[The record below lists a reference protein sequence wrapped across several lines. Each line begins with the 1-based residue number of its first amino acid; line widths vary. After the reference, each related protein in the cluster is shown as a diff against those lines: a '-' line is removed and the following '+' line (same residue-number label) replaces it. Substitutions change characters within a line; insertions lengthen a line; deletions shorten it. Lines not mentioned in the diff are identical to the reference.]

1 MKLMMRLSTALPWW
15 SQGLMGM
22 KSCMHTIA
30 RVPPLSP
37 PYWPEL
43 PQGGGGVSAS
53 AWYFRANWQEK
64 MFFPFHPSGCH
75 DQLFPQCRAQVQLQA
90 YIFTHRLR
98 PDSGDRETHPEDD
111 GIETPLQI
119 LKVFA

>member
-1 MKLMMRLSTALPWW
+1 
-15 SQGLMGM
+15 
-22 KSCMHTIA
+22 
-30 RVPPLSP
+30 
-37 PYWPEL
+37 
-43 PQGGGGVSAS
+43 
-53 AWYFRANWQEK
+53 
-64 MFFPFHPSGCH
+64 MFFPFHPGGCH